1 MHGQENGKHWS
12 PGECDT
18 SIRPGW
24 FYHENEDSKVQSL
37 RKLVDTYYE
46 SVGRNA
52 SLLLNFPITREG
64 RIHPIDS
71 AHAVAM
77 ARVIKA
83 ELANNLARQ
92 ASVTASQVRGGSAKY
107 GAQKAIDASTETYW
121 ATNDGVTRASL
132 TLSFK
137 RPTNINRFMAQ
148 EYIALGQRVKGF
160 SLEALVNGKWVQ
172 LRDERA
178 PEGTTGLTTIGY
190 KRIVC
195 FPTVKATRLRFTINS
210 AKACPLISNI
220 GVYCAPALPED
231 AVQLPAAV
239 LAQANEKQE
248 EPERLLISVGYDNP
262 RELLIDVQEKRVC
275 HSLTYVPRQD
285 TKDGLV
291 LNYEIYASD
300 DLVTWKRWLGG
311 EFSNIEN
318 NPVPQTVKLPAI
330 PTRYLKLVATRLA
343 QGENM
348 ARNDL
353 IVR

>member
-1 MHGQENGKHWS
+1 
-12 PGECDT
+12 
-18 SIRPGW
+18 
-24 FYHENEDSKVQSL
+24 
-37 RKLVDTYYE
+37 
-46 SVGRNA
+46 
-52 SLLLNFPITREG
+52 
-64 RIHPIDS
+64 
-71 AHAVAM
+71 M

-83 ELANNLARQ
+83 ELANNVAHQ

-107 GAQKAIDASTETYW
+107 GAQQAVDNSTETYW

-220 GVYCAPALPED
+220 GVYCAPPLPED

-239 LAQANEKQE
+239 LAKANEKQAEFERVTLALGEDGPKAVDIDLQE
-248 EPERLLISVGYDNP
+248 EGVY
-262 RELLIDVQEKRVC
+262 
-275 HSLTYVPRQD
+275 HSLTYVPRED

-330 PTRYLKLVATRLA
+330 KTCYLKLVATRLLKGDKM
-343 QGENM
+343 QWQEI
-348 ARNDL
+348 

>member
-1 MHGQENGKHWS
+1 M
-12 PGECDT
+12 
-18 SIRPGW
+18 
-24 FYHENEDSKVQSL
+24 
-37 RKLVDTYYE
+37 
-46 SVGRNA
+46 
-52 SLLLNFPITREG
+52 
-64 RIHPIDS
+64 
-71 AHAVAM
+71 
-77 ARVIKA
+77 
-83 ELANNLARQ
+83 
-92 ASVTASQVRGGSAKY
+92 
-107 GAQKAIDASTETYW
+107 
-121 ATNDGVTRASL
+121 
-132 TLSFK
+132 
-137 RPTNINRFMAQ
+137 
-148 EYIALGQRVKGF
+148 
-160 SLEALVNGKWVQ
+160 
-172 LRDERA
+172 
-178 PEGTTGLTTIGY
+178 
-190 KRIVC
+190 
-195 FPTVKATRLRFTINS
+195 
-210 AKACPLISNI
+210 
-220 GVYCAPALPED
+220 YCAPALPED

-248 EPERLLISVGYDNP
+248 EPERLLISVGYDSP

-275 HSLTYVPRQD
+275 HSLTYVPRGD